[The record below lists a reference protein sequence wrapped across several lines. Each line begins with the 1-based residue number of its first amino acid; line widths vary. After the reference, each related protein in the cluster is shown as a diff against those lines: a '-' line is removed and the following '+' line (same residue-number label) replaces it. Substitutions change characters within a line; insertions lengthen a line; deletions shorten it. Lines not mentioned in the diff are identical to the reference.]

1 MLEEKDSYTIQDLFD
16 SLAIT
21 LAELADK
28 SNVNETTLA
37 RIRDGKPARR
47 ATANKLLQFFSE
59 YYGRVLTVRNVAGIN
74 IQDKRKKPEGGSA
87 FSMGM

>member
-1 MLEEKDSYTIQDLFD
+1 MLEDKDTYSLQDLYD

-21 LAELADK
+21 LGELADR
-28 SNVNETTLA
+28 SNINETTLA

-59 YYGRVLTVRNVAGIN
+59 YYGRTFTVRNVTGLN
-74 IQDKRKKPEGGSA
+74 IQDKRAMANRGK
-87 FSMGM
+87 